1 MLDIEQLSYS
11 IKTIYGQEMDD
22 LNTISLE
29 SNKQIKINFDGGDL
43 SSDAGLLQF
52 KKFLFKIGRASCRER
67 V

>member
-29 SNKQIKINFDGGDL
+29 SNKQIKINFIQVEE
-43 SSDAGLLQF
+43 AYF
-52 KKFLFKIGRASCRER
+52 
-67 V
+67 